1 VDDAQD
7 VGLDGSAEAHCGLE
21 VQQPLQQRAAFLVL
35 AQANI
40 DDAVEHVGAH
50 TELERVDRAASL
62 AVRRRG
68 WQSGSQPCAAAARR
82 RPRARKRATLGAIG
96 DGLLLLRC
104 EQEVVL

>member
-40 DDAVEHVGAH
+40 DDTVEHVGAH
-50 TELERVDRAASL
+50 TELERVGRAASL

-68 WQSGSQPCAAAARR
+68 WCRNNWARAIGFAAVRGGSQEEAEG
-82 RPRARKRATLGAIG
+82 KEESNLGSHW
-96 DGLLLLRC
+96 
-104 EQEVVL
+104 